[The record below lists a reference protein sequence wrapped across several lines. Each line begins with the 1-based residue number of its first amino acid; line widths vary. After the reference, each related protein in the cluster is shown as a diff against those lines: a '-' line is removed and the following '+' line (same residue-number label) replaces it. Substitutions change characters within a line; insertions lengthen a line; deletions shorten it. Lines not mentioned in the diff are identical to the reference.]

1 MTAAAATREPW
12 RKRLFLPSYL
22 VQEAARYAQTT
33 PKTIRNWQ
41 GRGDLVERAI
51 ASRDPNLSLS
61 YMQLIEV
68 AVVAAFR
75 RAGIKLADIKAAR
88 DWLATAFKSEYP
100 FAEFEFKRRGKEL
113 LVDYGKVEKKNG
125 KGKLLAPSKGGQLV
139 WEGIV
144 GDLLRD
150 FEYDKNI
157 ALRWHVVGKS
167 EPIVIDPRVSFGAP
181 NVRGIPTWIVK
192 GRWDA
197 GETVAEIAE
206 DFDLKPVLVTDALK
220 FEGVGGAEQKRGW
233 VN

>member
-1 MTAAAATREPW
+1 MTASTATREPW

-41 GRGDLVERAI
+41 GRGDLAERAI
-51 ASRDPNLSLS
+51 ASRDPKLSLS

-75 RAGIKLADIKAAR
+75 RAGIKLADVKAAR
-88 DWLATAFKSEYP
+88 DWLATTFKSEYP

-113 LVDYGKVEKKNG
+113 LVDYGKIERKG
-125 KGKLLAPSKGGQLV
+125 GSGKLLAPSKGGQLV
-139 WEGIV
+139 WEEIV

-157 ALRWHVVGKS
+157 ALRWHVIGKN
-167 EPIVIDPRVSFGAP
+167 EPIVIDPRISFGAP
-181 NVRGIPTWIVK
+181 NVHGIPTWILK
-192 GRWDA
+192 GRWEA
-197 GETVAEIAE
+197 GETIAEIAE

-220 FEGVGGAEQKRGW
+220 FEGVDKAGQKRGW
-233 VN
+233 AH